1 MLREFALIDA
11 KQSSGGSQLRGGY
24 HQQFFAKEINY
35 DVLNIYNDMS
45 SITSTG
51 LLTFWPIGLMHS
63 PDNPLRR
70 FFLTSNRHLALA
82 CAESRHPQGPRLRA
96 MTRTLVS
103 GTEGPATPSLHR
115 WIDIRRL
122 QLSEREALGRFFDF
136 L

>member
-70 FFLTSNRHLALA
+70 LFLTSNRHNSVGMCGEPPSARPSPPSDDANA
-82 CAESRHPQGPRLRA
+82 CEWHRRAGHTLSAPLDRHPPPP
-96 MTRTLVS
+96 T
-103 GTEGPATPSLHR
+103 
-115 WIDIRRL
+115 
-122 QLSEREALGRFFDF
+122 
-136 L
+136 

>member
-51 LLTFWPIGLMHS
+51 LLTFWPIGLMIR
-63 PDNPLRR
+63 LTTRCGA
-70 FFLTSNRHLALA
+70 FFN
-82 CAESRHPQGPRLRA
+82 
-96 MTRTLVS
+96 
-103 GTEGPATPSLHR
+103 
-115 WIDIRRL
+115 
-122 QLSEREALGRFFDF
+122 
-136 L
+136 